1 MNTSDSPQAPEV
13 SQPPQAQASPTIVAG
28 IDVSKDKLDLH
39 LWPVG
44 ADTSYDNTSVGI
56 DKLIKRL
63 AKHPVRLVVIEATGR
78 YERRAALAL
87 MEEGFE
93 VAVVN
98 PRQPRDFA
106 KASGQLAK
114 TDVIDARIL
123 AQFGA
128 VIGPRVSEKP
138 SQNQMILDELVA
150 RRRQLVQ
157 MITMEN
163 NRREQTLH
171 KPIVQAIR
179 SMVKTLQKQLDQ
191 VEQQILDMIDR
202 DDDWRDRFTLLKS
215 VPGVG
220 DATAATLIA
229 ELPELGHLNRQQIA
243 ALVGVAPMNR
253 DSGKQRGQ
261 RHITG
266 GRQSVRK
273 VLYMAALTA
282 RSYNPI
288 IKAFAKR
295 LADAGK
301 PFKVVMTACMRKL
314 LTMLNTMVRDAK
326 PWNPEHATC
335 QNNPKRQP
343 EISRQPA

>member
-1 MNTSDSPQAPEV
+1 MNTSDSPQ
-13 SQPPQAQASPTIVAG
+13 PPIVAG

-44 ADTSYDNTSVGI
+44 TDASYDNTPAGI

-78 YERRAALAL
+78 YERRAALVL

-138 SQNQMILDELVA
+138 SENQMILDELVA
-150 RRRQLVQ
+150 RRRQVVQ

-163 NRREQTLH
+163 NRLEQTLH

-179 SMVKTLQKQLDQ
+179 RMVKTLQKQLDQ
-191 VEQQILDMIDR
+191 VEKQILDLIDR

-215 VPGVG
+215 IPGVG

-229 ELPELGHLNRQQIA
+229 ELPELGQLNRQQIA

-266 GRQSVRK
+266 GRASVRK

-326 PWNPEHATC
+326 PWNPEYAQC
-335 QNNPKRQP
+335 LNNPENQP
-343 EISRQPA
+343 EKSLQPA

>member
-1 MNTSDSPQAPEV
+1 MD
-13 SQPPQAQASPTIVAG
+13 
-28 IDVSKDKLDLH
+28 
-39 LWPVG
+39 
-44 ADTSYDNTSVGI
+44 
-56 DKLIKRL
+56 
-63 AKHPVRLVVIEATGR
+63 
-78 YERRAALAL
+78 AA
-87 MEEGFE
+87 FE

-114 TDVIDARIL
+114 TDSIDARIL

-138 SQNQMILDELVA
+138 TKNRMILDELVA

-163 NRREQTLH
+163 NRLDQTTYV
-171 KPIVQAIR
+171 KVSRAIKQ
-179 SMVKTLQKQLDQ
+179 MVRTLQSQLDQ
-191 VEQQILDMIDR
+191 IEKQILDLINR
-202 DDDWRDRFTLLKS
+202 DDDWRDRFKRLKT

-229 ELPELGHLNRQQIA
+229 ELPELGELNRQQIA

-253 DSGKQRGQ
+253 DSGTLRGQ

-266 GRQSVRK
+266 GRHNVRR

-288 IKAFAKR
+288 IKAFAQR
-295 LADAGK
+295 LSDAGK

-314 LTMLNTMVRDAK
+314 LTMLNTMIRNNEN
-326 PWNPEHATC
+326 WNPEYEKCLKSARTKNETSA
-335 QNNPKRQP
+335 QT
-343 EISRQPA
+343 A